1 VKPANELRFSL
12 TDRID
17 GAEIGPAR
25 VPLAML
31 GKFQAEVADFLKGSS
46 RDVDPN
52 QVFIAVEA
60 GSLTLAASELSAATS
75 LWRDLSLLE
84 NGDALDEIDPKRA
97 TVVEGWQAAARQFP
111 QRSYSIGASAHNKIV
126 RVNAQTNFRR
136 KSEDVWV
143 TVEKYLH
150 GRIVDLGGKIKANVH
165 LELEGGITLP
175 IASSQDLLARE
186 EQNRLYRPALLH
198 IAAEENLRTGELR
211 KLTLLSFEQYEPAY
225 DDSEFKRMVERGTR
239 AWAEVTDAAEWVE
252 ELRGGKA

>member
-1 VKPANELRFSL
+1 MKPANELRFSL

-52 QVFIAVEA
+52 QVFIAVEE

-75 LWRDLSLLE
+75 LWRDLNLLE

-97 TVVEGWQAAARQFP
+97 TVVEVWQAAARQFP
-111 QRSYSIGASAHNKIV
+111 QRSYSIGKSVQRSIV
-126 RVNAQTNFRR
+126 RVSAQTNFRR
-136 KSEDVWV
+136 VSEDAWV
-143 TVEKYLH
+143 TVEKYVH
-150 GRIVDLGGKIKANVH
+150 GKIVDMGGKSKPNVH
-165 LELEGGITLP
+165 LELQNGVLIT
-175 IASSQDLLARE
+175 IASGQELLAQE
-186 EQNRLYRPALLH
+186 EQNRVYRPALLH
-198 IAAEENLRTGELR
+198 ITAEENLRTGELR

-239 AWAEVTDAAEWVE
+239 AWADVTYAEDWVE
-252 ELRGGKA
+252 ELRGGKT